1 MKSIRVQLL
10 VWLTATILI
19 SAAIEAAVSYGIA
32 LREADELFDY
42 QIRQLALSLRDQ
54 AFSTPTI
61 VQGVVGDEPYDFVVQ
76 IWSADGTYVYRSDP
90 HAGLPDAAQL
100 GFAEI
105 QSNGAEWRV
114 YSVQFGNRIVQV
126 AQPMEVRRSRAAG
139 LALRTLAP
147 LAVVGPLL
155 VVVAWFA
162 VTRALRPLDD
172 VAREVRARDASAL
185 TALPERELPDEVAP
199 LVRAL
204 NELLRRL
211 AAAIDAQRAFVADA
225 AHELRSPLTALKLQ
239 LQLLGRSPDE
249 PARRAATGQL
259 AAGVE
264 RATRVVEQLLTLARS
279 EPGGTP
285 ESSAD
290 VHLDEVVRLA
300 VGDVA
305 QLAAA
310 RGVDLGLT
318 SADTAVIRGD
328 PDALRVLA
336 RNLIDNA
343 VRYTPRHGRVDVSV
357 VLGVE
362 RVALEIADTGPGI
375 PVDDR
380 ERVFDRFYRRPGTDE
395 SGSGLGLAIVKTIAE
410 RHGAGV
416 RFGDRAGGGLL
427 AIVEFPARPASA
439 QART

>member
-1 MKSIRVQLL
+1 
-10 VWLTATILI
+10 
-19 SAAIEAAVSYGIA
+19 
-32 LREADELFDY
+32 
-42 QIRQLALSLRDQ
+42 
-54 AFSTPTI
+54 
-61 VQGVVGDEPYDFVVQ
+61 
-76 IWSADGTYVYRSDP
+76 
-90 HAGLPDAAQL
+90 
-100 GFAEI
+100 
-105 QSNGAEWRV
+105 
-114 YSVQFGNRIVQV
+114 
-126 AQPMEVRRSRAAG
+126 MEVRRSRAAG

-300 VGDVA
+300 VADVA

-375 PVDDR
+375 PVDER
-380 ERVFDRFYRRPGTDE
+380 ERVFDRFYRRSGTDE

-410 RHGAGV
+410 RHGAAV
-416 RFGDRAGGGLL
+416 RFSDRAGGGLL
-427 AIVEFPARPASA
+427 AIVEFLARPASA